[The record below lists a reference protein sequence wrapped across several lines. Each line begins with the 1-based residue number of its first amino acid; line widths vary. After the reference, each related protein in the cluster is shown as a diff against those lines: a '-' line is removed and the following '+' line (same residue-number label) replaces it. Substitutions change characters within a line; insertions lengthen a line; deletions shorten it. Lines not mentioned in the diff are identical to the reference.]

1 GRGARTRPPPPP
13 GGRGRGRPAPTPPHA
28 GHGRDVIT
36 WPRNDR
42 VTWLTSPRP
51 PHTSQVSGWVPG
63 AVPSPEQ
70 VGQTTAVS
78 TARSLVAPN
87 AHSARSKSTRT
98 VAFRPLLARLRGPRD
113 AAPAPKKA
121 SMMSLN
127 GKPAPKPPAPGVPAR
142 ANGSAPRSYIWR
154 FSASESTS

>member
-1 GRGARTRPPPPP
+1 M
-13 GGRGRGRPAPTPPHA
+13 
-28 GHGRDVIT
+28 T

-51 PHTSQVSGWVPG
+51 PHTSQVCGWVPG

-78 TARSLVAPN
+78 TVSSLVVPN
-87 AHSARSKSTRT
+87 AHSARSISTRI
-98 VAFRPLLARLRGPRD
+98 VALRPRRARLRGPR
-113 AAPAPKKA
+113 AAPPPAAPKNA

-127 GKPAPKPPAPGVPAR
+127 CMPAPNPPAPAP
-142 ANGSAPRSYIWR
+142 ANGSAPRS
-154 FSASESTS
+154 